1 MQRMKNSD
9 LVNDIANINNLM
21 LAWAKLEGEI
31 SRQDEWCDIM
41 ELYAYKFR
49 LKDNLNFLQERLI
62 AGTYTMQPIR
72 PLPFPKGASKDETRE
87 PVVRVRQYFQVN
99 IEDQLVWIAYC
110 NIIAQYAERRM
121 PGWSFGNRTDV
132 RVWYKEVD
140 GERELQAGNYRNTRD
155 RIYKTWGQS
164 WPRYRKLLS
173 LTIKLMSRKKEPLKN
188 LELSE
193 EEEQF
198 LKDNERFPEQKLI
211 YLEKEYFE
219 ELKGAELYW
228 AGLDIEKFYPHI
240 DRNLITK
247 NLDSVIYEGR
257 HSKEFWALTETL
269 LDFKVDVSG
278 FSQDELEAM
287 KLNSDG
293 SYPVGVPTGLF
304 AAGFLSNLAL
314 LEIDEQV
321 KNWLAANHKVAHFR
335 YVDDHVVLAQD
346 KNALV
351 NWVKEYKK
359 LLHANGFE
367 INEDKIEPKTL
378 SNIINAQNNE
388 EIERAESKLEGLD
401 PSYPQPL
408 MTVTLQ
414 KVSQMADMNV
424 DQLTKA
430 EFDMLFS
437 DLQELLVMDMSDQEI
452 KKETRISFAVT
463 MLSRI
468 LVHGDVDYEELGR
481 LKQELRKELETRK
494 LIGNDIWKEWF
505 YRSDNYP
512 EVPTVDESQI
522 DLTVVLQKK
531 DKINEL
537 LTTAKSNIDKK
548 HQYIYNLIVKAI
560 KEVPERTRI
569 WIRLLQYCYKHKPD
583 LLSKVFSLL
592 DESDIKAE
600 MHPLG
605 IRYLRVM
612 LLNKLALLIMMDLPR
627 KDEHKQ
633 YGKALGQL
641 VEIQTSIKK
650 RMPFDKYYLKETL
663 LFVERV
669 LMLEQIDN
677 EQYNLEIPVD
687 ELYFGECV
695 DAPFWILFY
704 LQFVSPTNEEKK
716 DEFIAKVLH
725 NISNTS
731 IYYPYL
737 FLQCIG
743 NAEFRKEVMKDAS
756 MDMNV
761 IDYIK
766 KHHLEIDVYRSF
778 EKEYRGLIASF
789 LNMGDIERS
798 CEGYITLSE
807 WVFRLM
813 EYDNSSLLHTEQ
825 LEYIALKVVLSVIR
839 TMDKNHKDIF
849 TFTNNRY
856 INLFNLRI
864 KEECIERIG
873 DFDYWDEAVD
883 LTKYESTVLPISK
896 YPFDY
901 CLFPNE
907 YRDVY
912 DIGVILLQM
921 LTLNNLPTDYLVDAE
936 YGYKWER
943 VINGLMKQ
951 GYMSFYTYMI
961 LMACLSKRNRETMY
975 FIQGNRGDLREDY
988 DLDPPIIS
996 NLQEMEKHV
1005 MQSIKLLKENR
1016 VSLPDHKCRTLSV
1029 ISLESYRKF
1038 EEKVVSGKDTVI
1050 GDMSDYLK
1058 VDIIQTNMDHRQ
1070 AWSGLKKDGYNLIES
1085 EMLKCWNEIVLYFK
1099 QIMNM
1104 DIEVRPQI
1112 VVLPEFAFDKG
1123 YYGQLKKMSDKT
1135 GCLVIAGSN
1144 FVEVP
1149 GHKIMNKA
1157 AVLVPYKW
1165 PNGSG
1170 YTSTPDFEF
1179 GKYYFANVERKFI
1192 EGIGY
1197 EIKPYDKMYL
1207 IDTGKYGK
1215 LGLAICADFYDIER
1229 FAIYRGR
1236 IQHLFIIAYNK
1247 DVKSFYYLAEAISRI
1262 VFCNVVICNT
1272 GFYGGSI
1279 AFAPYHED
1287 YKRYVYKHEGGNL
1300 YTNQIVLLPVAG
1312 LYAAQIDNDGG
1323 KPKFKS
1329 RPPGYR
1335 YKGLGFDD
1343 SSNVN

>member
-1 MQRMKNSD
+1 MQLMKNSD

-21 LAWAKLEGEI
+21 LAWEKLEGEI
-31 SRQDEWCDIM
+31 SHQDDWWDVM

-49 LKDNLNFLQERLI
+49 LKDNLDSLHTRLTV
-62 AGTYTMQPIR
+62 GTYRMCPIK
-72 PLPFPKGASKDETRE
+72 PLPFPKGASKDENGE
-87 PVVRVRQYFQVN
+87 IDELKVRQYFHVN

-110 NIIAQYAERRM
+110 NVIAQYVERRM

-132 RVWYKEVD
+132 RVWYMDEEGKRV
-140 GERELQAGNYRNTRD
+140 LQVGNYRNTKD
-155 RIYKTWGQS
+155 RIYKTWEQS

-173 LTIKLMSRKKEPLKN
+173 LTIKLMSHSKGISGKDI
-188 LELSE
+188 ELSE

-198 LKDNERFPEQKLI
+198 REDNERFPEQKLN
-211 YLEKEYFE
+211 YLEDQYFE
-219 ELKGAELYW
+219 ELKGTELYW

-240 DRNLITK
+240 DRKLITE
-247 NLDSVIYEGR
+247 NLGNVIYEER
-257 HSKEFWALTETL
+257 QSEEFWALTNTL
-269 LDFKVDVSG
+269 LDFKVDVTG
-278 FSQDELEAM
+278 FSRDELDAM

-293 SYPVGVPTGLF
+293 SYLVGLPTGLLE
-304 AAGFLSNLAL
+304 AGFLANLAL
-314 LEIDEQV
+314 LGIDEQV
-321 KNWLAANHKVAHFR
+321 KLWLAKNHKVAHFR

-346 KNALV
+346 RKALV
-351 NWVKEYKK
+351 NWVKEYNK
-359 LLHANGFE
+359 LLQANGFE
-367 INEDKIEPKTL
+367 INEDKIEPKSL
-378 SNIINAQNNE
+378 SDIINAQKNE
-388 EIERAESKLEGLD
+388 EIEEHESKLEGLD

-414 KVSQMADMNV
+414 KLSQMADMNV

-437 DLQELLVMDMSDQEI
+437 DLQELLVMDMPDQEI

-468 LVHGDVDYEELGR
+468 LIHGDVDYEELGR
-481 LKQELRKELETRK
+481 LKQELRKELVTKK
-494 LIGNDIWKEWF
+494 LIEEDVWREWF
-505 YRSDNYP
+505 YRNDEYP
-512 EVPTVDESQI
+512 EPPTVEQI
-522 DLTVVLQKK
+522 DLTVVSEKK
-531 DKINEL
+531 DRINEL
-537 LTTAKSNIDKK
+537 LGTEARNIEKK
-548 HQYIYNLIVKAI
+548 HQYIFNLIVKAI
-560 KEVPERTRI
+560 EDVPERTRI
-569 WIRLLQYCYKHKPD
+569 WIRMLQYCYKHIPVK
-583 LLSKVFSLL
+583 LSEIFSLL
-592 DESDIKAE
+592 DGSEIGAK

-612 LLNKLALLIMMDLPR
+612 LLNKLALLIMRDLPC
-627 KDEHKQ
+627 KDEQNQ
-633 YGKALGQL
+633 YGKALEQMVIIL
-641 VEIQTSIKK
+641 TSIKK
-650 RMPFDKYYLKETL
+650 GMTFDKYYEKETL
-663 LFVERV
+663 LFVERM
-669 LMLEQIDN
+669 LMLEQMDN
-677 EQYNLEIPVD
+677 EKDRLEIPSD
-687 ELYFGECV
+687 ELYFGERIDV
-695 DAPFWILFY
+695 DYWILFY
-704 LQFVSPTNEEKK
+704 LQFVPTTNEEKK
-716 DEFIAKVLH
+716 DEFIETILH
-725 NISNTS
+725 NISSTS
-731 IYYPYL
+731 MYYPSL

-743 NAEFRKEVMKDAS
+743 NSAFQKEVMKDAS
-756 MDMNV
+756 LDTKV
-761 IDYIK
+761 IEYIR

-778 EKEYRGLIASF
+778 GKEYRGLIASF

-798 CEGYITLSE
+798 CDGYITLSE
-807 WVFRLM
+807 WVFRLL

-849 TFTNNRY
+849 AFTKNRY
-856 INLFNLRI
+856 INLFNLCI
-864 KEECIERIG
+864 KEECVEKIG
-873 DFDYWDEAVD
+873 NYDYWDTD
-883 LTKYESTVLPISK
+883 GILTKFEPTIHPIST

-901 CLFPNE
+901 SLFPNE
-907 YRDVY
+907 YCDVY

-921 LTLNNLPTDYLVDAE
+921 LTLDHLPTDYLLDAE

-961 LMACLSKRNRETMY
+961 LMACLSKRNRETMNLM
-975 FIQGNRGDLREDY
+975 QRNRGNMREDY

-1005 MQSIKLLKENR
+1005 KQSIKLLKENK
-1016 VSLPDHKCRTLSV
+1016 VSLPDHKYRTLSV

-1050 GDMSDYLK
+1050 GDLSEYLK

-1070 AWSGLKKDGYNLIES
+1070 AWSGLARDGYDIIKS
-1085 EMLKCWNEIVLYFK
+1085 EMLKCWHEIVLYFK

-1123 YYGQLKKMSDKT
+1123 YYGQLKRLSDKT
-1135 GCLVIAGSN
+1135 GCLVIAGRN

-1149 GHKIMNKA
+1149 GNKIMNKA

-1170 YTSTPDFEF
+1170 NASTPDFEF
-1179 GKYYFANVERKFI
+1179 GKYYFADAEKKYI
-1192 EGIGY
+1192 KGIGY
-1197 EIKPYDKMYL
+1197 ELQPYDKMYL
-1207 IDTGKYGK
+1207 LDTGKYGK

-1279 AFAPYHED
+1279 AFSPYHED

-1312 LYAAQIDNDGG
+1312 LYAAQIDNDGDE
-1323 KPKFKS
+1323 PKFKN

-1335 YKGLGFDD
+1335 YKGLGFEDER
-1343 SSNVN
+1343 NI